1 MSQLFVVT
9 AMYSSGERS
18 SIGPV
23 LRGKLSGTSLAC
35 LYRQRYVCRRLCNII
50 SENLASSYVHKE
62 TATFYFLRLICSAEN
77 LFHLFQHDQTVFARA
92 NQEQN
97 SNL

>member
-23 LRGKLSGTSLAC
+23 LRGKLSGISSSC
-35 LYRQRYVCRRLCNII
+35 IRHQRTQDFCVALLDD
-50 SENLASSYVHKE
+50 ETVHARK
-62 TATFYFLRLICSAEN
+62 
-77 LFHLFQHDQTVFARA
+77 DQK
-92 NQEQN
+92 
-97 SNL
+97 